1 MATDYD
7 EILRKAQPSW
17 FTDGRGVRGVD
28 APTAKGGAPV
38 LPLGTT
44 TDALPQ
50 VPTVTKS
57 DVIDFTPAIKAA
69 TIQQVFTSTPAPTPA
84 ATNFFQLV
92 SLPDTASIKV
102 IASTIAGMV
111 PSAPAP
117 DVDGNYP
124 FEFTADN
131 NIYAKV
137 VIDVTDG
144 SITSAE
150 LVSLAPASAVNTDT
164 DWFYIIGSMTGA
176 ATVTNLVYGPIYV
189 QVCGGY
195 SSMWIVNFTVAPTL
209 F

>member
-1 MATDYD
+1 MATDY
-7 EILRKAQPSW
+7 EELLRQAQPSW
-17 FTDGRGVRGVD
+17 FTDGRGIRGAD
-28 APTAKGGAPV
+28 IPTAKGGAPV

-50 VPTVTKS
+50 VPTITKNET
-57 DVIDFTPAIKAA
+57 IDLSPAIPAA
-69 TIQQVFTSTPAPTPA
+69 TVQQVFTAAPAPTPA

-92 SLPDTASIKV
+92 SIPADAAIKV
-102 IASTIAGMV
+102 IASTIAGIV
-111 PSAPAP
+111 PTSPTP

-124 FEFTADN
+124 FAFTADN

-150 LVSLAPASAVNTDT
+150 LVSLAPAAAVNTDT
-164 DWFYIIGSMTGA
+164 DWFYIIGSMTGTE
-176 ATVTNLVYGPIYV
+176 TVTNYVYGPIYV

-195 SSMWIVNFTVAPTL
+195 SSMWIVNFTVTATL